1 MRITGIALRFL
12 LLRLLFAAACVFLG
26 FGTAPSSAGDAAIGR
41 DRILGL
47 LRDHQLDE
55 LDRLLN
61 EINDAVV
68 AQKRPEWDLF
78 RAFRA
83 FQTSDRQVN
92 HQLEDWVRERP
103 QSAMAVIAR
112 GVHCFHLART
122 AHYVEPLPEQDAAV
136 VLELQQALRHSA
148 LMDVQRGLTLKEMIP
163 IGFVW
168 TLEYFI
174 DLGQAHQIEKWYR
187 IAVNDL
193 PTSPAIHR
201 TYLSAFV
208 PWRQAGESWQ
218 ASLTHQKEVWET
230 LRSGFAQDPDFGW
243 LRGYLDQTMAET
255 YRRQGEPARALERY
269 DAALEAGKDAEL
281 LLGRGFIHLEM
292 GDNKAAF
299 DDFDQAVR
307 MDSEFADAVHGR
319 ALAEAALGDNAAALA
334 DLDRAVV
341 LDRYNPL
348 YLVDRARVLRR
359 LGRLDE
365 ARRDVDEALVY
376 GRYDPWVQVWKGTLY
391 EEVDRPAAAA
401 AFKRAVELVPG
412 DPAYLKRYMDFLVRR
427 QDCAALPVIARYREL
442 CEIGQGCTGYSPVKL
457 EAAEA
462 TLKAQPSCA
471 P

>member
-1 MRITGIALRFL
+1 
-12 LLRLLFAAACVFLG
+12 
-26 FGTAPSSAGDAAIGR
+26 
-41 DRILGL
+41 
-47 LRDHQLDE
+47 
-55 LDRLLN
+55 
-61 EINDAVV
+61 
-68 AQKRPEWDLF
+68 
-78 RAFRA
+78 
-83 FQTSDRQVN
+83 
-92 HQLEDWVRERP
+92 
-103 QSAMAVIAR
+103 
-112 GVHCFHLART
+112 
-122 AHYVEPLPEQDAAV
+122 
-136 VLELQQALRHSA
+136 
-148 LMDVQRGLTLKEMIP
+148 
-163 IGFVW
+163 
-168 TLEYFI
+168 
-174 DLGQAHQIEKWYR
+174 
-187 IAVNDL
+187 
-193 PTSPAIHR
+193 
-201 TYLSAFV
+201 
-208 PWRQAGESWQ
+208 
-218 ASLTHQKEVWET
+218 VWET
-230 LRSGFAQDPDFGW
+230 LHSGFAQDPDFAW

-299 DDFDQAVR
+299 DDFDQVVR
-307 MDSEFADAVHGR
+307 MDSEFPEAVHGR
-319 ALAEAALGDNAAALA
+319 ALAEAALADNAAALA

-348 YLVDRARVLRR
+348 YLVDRARVLHR

-365 ARRDVDEALVY
+365 ARRDVDDALVY

-412 DPAYLKRYMDFLVRR
+412 DPAYLKRYVGFLVRR